1 MTVYAVWYIKNVYI
15 QHRLQKYH
23 FQYHSQ
29 RQINWYQLLLTLNF
43 KTYCNSKPL
52 QLPPIPPHSSAFTQV
67 YPLCGACSSCYQ
79 SCHTLLFTNFS
90 RTWTILKIY
99 HLHILFLVL
108 VLILILK
115 ADGNLFEVRD
125 PISHWKV
132 HSPWQTC
139 WLYICCVLYI
149 GRALHRKDWKEIK

>member
-1 MTVYAVWYIKNVYI
+1 MCRVLWQYMLCGISKMYIFNIVCKNIIFNIIHKDKSIDISCY
-15 QHRLQKYH
+15 
-23 FQYHSQ
+23 S
-29 RQINWYQLLLTLNF
+29 TLNF

-139 WLYICCVLYI
+139 
-149 GRALHRKDWKEIK
+149 